1 MQQSRRGSTW
11 PWVPVPDV
19 THATS
24 SIGSGDPCCDSASAA
39 SRHRQTG
46 SHIKT
51 FDLSLSS
58 WLERPA
64 HIVLSGNLQNA
75 VQLIIASRGLLSALQ
90 LQYGAEVR
98 VQSAES
104 REFEDEVCV

>member
-1 MQQSRRGSTW
+1 MSPTPPAALAAEIRVVTPRARRRDIDRQAVTLKLLISDS
-11 PWVPVPDV
+11 PVY
-19 THATS
+19 
-24 SIGSGDPCCDSASAA
+24 
-39 SRHRQTG
+39 
-46 SHIKT
+46 
-51 FDLSLSS
+51 SS

-104 REFEDEVCV
+104 REFEVRCACSV